1 MFVEIPDKLPDQ
13 TPDPVPKE
21 ALDDLFAEIYQ
32 ELRGLAYSIKRNHVD
47 ATLNPTALLD
57 EAYLRMV
64 HSPQVALLPRLHFKR
79 IAGRAMRQILID
91 SARRRLARKRGGD
104 DPPFVVTVDD
114 SVAEQIPCD
123 ERLLALHEALEEL
136 AHINQRQSAIV
147 EHRFFGGMTEADMSE
162 LLGISAATVQREW
175 RVARAWL
182 NRRLS

>member
-1 MFVEIPDKLPDQ
+1 MFVEIPDKLPEES
-13 TPDPVPKE
+13 PDLAAKE
-21 ALDDLFAEIYQ
+21 VLDDLFAEIYH
-32 ELRGLAYSIKRNHVD
+32 ELRGLAYSIKRSHVN

-64 HSPQVALLPRLHFKR
+64 HSPHVALLPRLHFKR
-79 IAGRAMRQILID
+79 IAGRAMRQVLID
-91 SARRRLARKRGGD
+91 SARRRLARKRGGEDHPFAVTID
-104 DPPFVVTVDD
+104 DM
-114 SVAEQIPCD
+114 VAEPIPCD

-136 AHINQRQSAIV
+136 GRISQRQSAIV
-147 EHRFFGGMTEADMSE
+147 EHRFFGGMTEADISQ